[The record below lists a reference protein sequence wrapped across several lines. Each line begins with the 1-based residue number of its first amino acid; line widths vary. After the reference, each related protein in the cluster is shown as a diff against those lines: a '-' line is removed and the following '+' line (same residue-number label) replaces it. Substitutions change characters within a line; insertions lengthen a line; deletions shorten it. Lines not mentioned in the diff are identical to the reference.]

1 MLKTVSTSGGGGGGG
16 NISSVTATTP
26 LASSGGST
34 PDISL
39 SGQVSVANGGTG
51 KANLTLNNVILG
63 NNTGAVLFVA
73 PGAVGNVLT
82 SNGTT
87 WTSNAAAGGGGGSG
101 TVTTVSVV
109 SANGLAGTVANA
121 TTTPA
126 ITLSTSVTGVLKGN
140 GTALSAATSGT
151 DYSAGTSALATGIL
165 KSTTSTG
172 ALSIAVAGDF
182 PTLNQNTTGTAAGLS
197 STLAIGSGGTGQTTA
212 SAAFNALSPVTTTG
226 DLIIG
231 NGVNSS
237 TRLAIGANTYVLTS
251 NGTTASWAAPSS
263 FTFPTAG
270 IVYSTGS
277 AWATSYTT
285 SGTGT
290 VVALATGAT
299 LSSPVIST
307 IVNTGTLTLPT
318 STDTLVGRATSDTL
332 TNKTLTNPTVTNYTE
347 TLYTANTSTAITV
360 DLANGTVQKLTLT
373 ASATITMPTASAG
386 KSFVIILAQ
395 DATGGRTVTW
405 STVVWPSATAPT
417 ITSTA
422 SKKDIYSFFADGTSW
437 YGTTI
442 GQNYT

>member
-73 PGAVGNVLT
+73 PGTSGNVLT

-87 WTSNAAAGGGGGSG
+87 WTSNAAAGGGGSG
-101 TVTTVSVV
+101 TVTSVGLVAPAMFTVTGSPV
-109 SANGLAGTVANA
+109 
-121 TTTPA
+121 TTSGNL
-126 ITLSTSVTGVLKGN
+126 TLSYS
-140 GTALSAATSGT
+140 GTALP
-151 DYSAGTSALATGIL
+151 
-165 KSTTSTG
+165 
-172 ALSIAVAGDF
+172 VA
-182 PTLNQNTTGTAAGLS
+182 N
-197 STLAIGSGGTGQTTA
+197 GGTGQTTA

-231 NGVNSS
+231 NGTNSA

-251 NGTTASWAAPSS
+251 NGTTASWTAPSS

-373 ASATITMPTASAG
+373 GSATITMPTASAG

-395 DATGGRTVTW
+395 DGTGSRTVTW
-405 STVVWPSATAPT
+405 STVVWPSGTAPT

>member
-73 PGAVGNVLT
+73 PGTAGNVLT

-87 WTSNAAAGGGGGSG
+87 WTSNAAAGGGGSG

-109 SANGLAGTVANA
+109 SANGLAGTVANP

-126 ITLSTSVTGVLKGN
+126 ITLSTSVTGLLKGN
-140 GTALSAATSGT
+140 GTAISAASSGT

-165 KSTTSTG
+165 KSTTTTG
-172 ALSIAVAGDF
+172 SLSIAVAADF

-231 NGVNSS
+231 NGTNSA

-251 NGTTASWAAPSS
+251 NGTTASWTAPSS

-318 STDTLVGRATSDTL
+318 STDTLVGRATTDTL

-373 ASATITMPTASAG
+373 GNATITMPTASAG

-395 DATGGRTVTW
+395 DATGSRTVTW
-405 STVVWPSATAPT
+405 STVVWPSGTAPT